1 MKFLLIIATLLPVYL
16 YSILSTVTINYDVTI
31 LFTLLS
37 LLSLSIVGAIATLLK
52 GSK

>member
-1 MKFLLIIATLLPVYL
+1 MKFLLLIATLLPIYL
-16 YSILSTVTINYDVTI
+16 YAILHNVTLTYDVTI